1 MSGTEDYNSHG
12 GSNIGSDSHT
22 EEARGVRVNPSN
34 LGFVEELYEQFL
46 TDPTSVTQ
54 EWQRYF
60 ASLDGN
66 GDLPRGWKRRPAF
79 RPSTLFNPP
88 GVERAAGNG
97 AVNGK
102 SATPSP
108 HVSDAGATALE
119 SGVVLQDRV
128 DQLVRAYRV
137 RGHMASSI
145 DPLGIPRALPEEL
158 EPSYYGLRDED
169 MKRAVSAVTIA
180 GAGTRTVRGI
190 LEHLGNTY
198 CRSVG
203 VEYMHIDDLEAR
215 WWLRD
220 RMEGTQN
227 RIALSRESQ
236 LRILTRLTDAVIFE
250 EFIQRKFTGAKSFSL
265 EGSESLIPLLDIAID
280 HAGDQKI
287 DEIVLAMAHRGR
299 LNVLA
304 NIMSKSPQQIF
315 REFADAD
322 PELHLGGGDVKYHLG
337 HSADW
342 TTSRGYKLHLSL
354 CFNPSHLEF
363 VNPVALGRTRAKQDR
378 HGDAN
383 RERGLTILIHGDAA
397 FAGEGVVQ
405 ETLNL
410 SQLEG
415 YSTGGTLHVIVNNQI
430 GFTTPHASA
439 RSSTYATGVAKLLQI
454 PIFHVNGEN
463 PEAVAQCIQLAMDYR
478 ATFRRDVVVDM
489 YSYRRRGHNEGDEP
503 AFTQPLMVRAI
514 LQRPSVRDSY
524 LDHLLKLGEISSR
537 EADLIT
543 AQRRDRLEKALAEVK
558 DNGYAPP
565 NDDVRGVWAGYT
577 GGPVESADRV
587 VTGVDRERL
596 SDFLDQQTRVPES
609 FTPHPKIRRLLE
621 KRAAMG
627 RGEIDLDWAAAEAL
641 ALASLVAEG
650 RRIRFSG
657 QDSERGTFS
666 HRHSVLHDVENGE
679 TYTPLCHITA
689 DQGPFEIINSPL
701 SEAAVLGFDYG
712 YSLDCPEGL
721 VIWEAQFGD
730 FVNAA
735 QVIIDQFITSAEDK
749 WNRLSGMVMLLP
761 HAFEGMGPEHSS
773 ARLERFLQLAAEDNV
788 QIASPTTPA
797 QYFHILRR
805 QVLRRWRKPLILMTP
820 KSLLRRKEAVS
831 TLEELETGRFNRV
844 LADERLARPERI
856 SRVLLCNGKVAY
868 DLEAERA
875 KRDRDDVAIIRVE
888 ELYPLPTDELLEAV
902 MPFSADTPIIWV
914 QEEPE
919 NMGAWSYM
927 RMHLPGELYDRFSV
941 SRVCR
946 PESASP
952 ATGSASSHRL
962 EQETLMGQAF
972 DQTSDDGTLR
982 ASAGSQTKTH
992 ETS

>member
-1 MSGTEDYNSHG
+1 MSGNDDIH
-12 GSNIGSDSHT
+12 
-22 EEARGVRVNPSN
+22 VNPSN
-34 LGFVEELYEQFL
+34 LAFVEELYERFL
-46 TDPTSVTQ
+46 SDPESLGP

-60 ASLDGN
+60 AALEGN
-66 GDLPRGWKRRPAF
+66 GDLPRGWKRRPDSRA
-79 RPSTLFNPP
+79 STLFNPR
-88 GVERAAGNG
+88 GAARSSGNG
-97 AVNGK
+97 TASVETPRETEPA
-102 SATPSP
+102 ATS
-108 HVSDAGATALE
+108 VGSD
-119 SGVVLQDRV
+119 VVLQDRV

-137 RGHMASSI
+137 RGHMVSSI
-145 DPLGIPRALPEEL
+145 DPLGFKRPVPEEL
-158 EPSYYGLRDED
+158 EPSYYGLHGDD
-169 MKRAVSAVTIA
+169 MRRAVSAVTIP
-180 GAGTRTVRGI
+180 GAKARTVRGI
-190 LEHLGNTY
+190 LEHLRNTY
-198 CRSVG
+198 CRVIG

-227 RIALSRESQ
+227 RIALSREAQ

-265 EGSESLIPLLDIAID
+265 EGSESLVPLLDIAID

-322 PELHLGGGDVKYHLG
+322 PELHIGGGDVKYHLG

-342 TTSRGYKLHLSL
+342 TTSSGHKVHLSL

-378 HGDAN
+378 HGDVQ
-383 RERGLTILIHGDAA
+383 REHGMTILVHGDAA

-410 SQLEG
+410 SALEG
-415 YSTGGTLHVIVNNQI
+415 YTTGGTIHVIVNNQI
-430 GFTTPHASA
+430 GFTTPHTSG

-478 ATFRRDVVVDM
+478 ATFRRDVVIDM
-489 YSYRRRGHNEGDEP
+489 HSYRRRGHNEGDEP
-503 AFTQPLMVRAI
+503 AFTQPLMYRAI
-514 LQRPSVRDSY
+514 RQRPSVRDSY
-524 LDHLLKLGEISSR
+524 LDGLLELGEISRR
-537 EADLIT
+537 EADLISE
-543 AQRRDRLEKALAEVK
+543 QRRERLENALAEVT
-558 DNGYAPP
+558 DNAYEPP
-565 NDDVRGVWAGYT
+565 NDDVRGVWTGYT
-577 GGPVESADRV
+577 GGEVESADRV
-587 VTGVDRERL
+587 VTGVDREL
-596 SDFLDQQTRVPES
+596 LVEFLEKQSSVPES
-609 FTPHPKIRRLLE
+609 FTPHPKIRRLLDL
-621 KRAAMG
+621 RATMA
-627 RGEIDLDWAAAEAL
+627 RGERDLDWAAAESL
-641 ALASLVAEG
+641 ALASLVVEG
-650 RRIRFSG
+650 RRVRFSG

-666 HRHSVLHDVENGE
+666 HRHSVLHDVDTGE
-679 TYTPLCHITA
+679 TYTPLCHLRP
-689 DQGPFEIINSPL
+689 DQAPFEIMNSPL

-721 VIWEAQFGD
+721 VVWEAQFGD

-761 HAFEGMGPEHSS
+761 HGFEGMGPEHSS

-820 KSLLRRKEAVS
+820 KSLLRHKLAVS
-831 TLEELETGRFNRV
+831 RIHDLESGRFQRV
-844 LADERLARPERI
+844 IEDERSARPERI

-868 DLEAERA
+868 DLEAERE
-875 KRDRDDVAIIRVE
+875 RRGRDDVAIIRLE
-888 ELYPLPTDELLEAV
+888 ELYPLPTEDLLKAV
-902 MPFSADTPIIWV
+902 MPFSADTPVVWV

-927 RMHLPGELYDRFSV
+927 RMHLPGDLYDRFSV
-941 SRVCR
+941 SRICR

-962 EQETLMGQAF
+962 EQSTLMSQAF
-972 DQTSDDGTLR
+972 GEGSKDARQS
-982 ASAGSQTKTH
+982 ASSKAH